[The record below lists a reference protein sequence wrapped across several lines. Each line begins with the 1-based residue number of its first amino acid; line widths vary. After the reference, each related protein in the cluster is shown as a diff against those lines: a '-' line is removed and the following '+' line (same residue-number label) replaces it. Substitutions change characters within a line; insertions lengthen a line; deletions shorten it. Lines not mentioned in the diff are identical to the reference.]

1 MFYRYDCSIRSVSL
15 LSESLLVCA
24 TEMPLESLCKNQDM
38 FDAPSK
44 STHSQTMVDNHVQS
58 AFKNLLLFIKYNFIQ
73 EVVHFVL
80 LMENVYSL
88 CNYYSNY
95 KKIINSRG
103 ILTNEYIDKGL
114 PILKDIPEYLM
125 NSWFWKPSNSE
136 IYVTDLLDFS
146 CSILPFQLCSMETI
160 SQRTMNLTSSSC
172 QRNKPHLNP
181 SPEPCSTF
189 PEIHRYCR

>member
-24 TEMPLESLCKNQDM
+24 TELPLESLCKNQDM

-44 STHSQTMVDNHVQS
+44 STHQQTMGDNHVQS
-58 AFKNLLLFIKYNFIQ
+58 AFKNFLLFIKYNFIQ

-125 NSWFWKPSNSE
+125 NS
-136 IYVTDLLDFS
+136 
-146 CSILPFQLCSMETI
+146 
-160 SQRTMNLTSSSC
+160 
-172 QRNKPHLNP
+172 
-181 SPEPCSTF
+181 
-189 PEIHRYCR
+189 